1 MHAPRPIFVVGTG
14 RCGSTMFHDVL
25 CSHPSLGWLSQ
36 LVHKYPRR
44 PELNAKLVG
53 IAQRRPF
60 VAPLRRVLYP
70 AEPYR
75 FWETYCPGFSTPYR
89 DLLDTDLTPLS
100 AKKLNAAVDR
110 STAPG
115 KRFLAK
121 ITGWPRIGLI
131 RAAFPDAQ
139 FIHVIRDGRAVVNSV
154 VAAPYFDGWSGPS
167 NWTRGTLNKVQED
180 KWADSGHSF
189 IVLAA
194 IGWENRIRAFQS
206 ARQSLLDRQY
216 LEIHYEN
223 FCDDPHAVL
232 ANVIE
237 FLNLPPGVTSE
248 FFTRIRSKAFSSQ
261 NDKWRQDLT
270 AQQQHDLHQYLAPLL
285 SELGYT

>member
-1 MHAPRPIFVVGTG
+1 LA
-14 RCGSTMFHDVL
+14 
-25 CSHPSLGWLSQ
+25 
-36 LVHKYPRR
+36 
-44 PELNAKLVG
+44 
-53 IAQRRPF
+53 
-60 VAPLRRVLYP
+60 APLRRVLYP

-89 DLLDTDLTPLS
+89 DHLDSDLTPLS
-100 AKKLNAAVDR
+100 AKKLTTAVIK

-121 ITGWPRIGLI
+121 ITGWPRIGLL

-167 NWTRGTLNKVQED
+167 NWTRGTLNKAQEE
-180 KWADSGHSF
+180 KWTAAHYSF

-206 ARQSLLDRQY
+206 ARQSLPDRQY
-216 LEIHYEN
+216 LEIHYED
-223 FCDDPHAVL
+223 FCDNPQEVL
-232 ANVIE
+232 AKVIE
-237 FLNLPPGVTSE
+237 FLDLPPGKTSE
-248 FFTRIRSKAFSSQ
+248 FFTRIRANVFSSQ
-261 NDKWRQDLT
+261 NDKWRQDLS
-270 AQQQHDLHQYLAPLL
+270 AQQQHDLQKYLAPLL
-285 SELGYT
+285 AELGYR